1 MDLFALFLPHIL
13 VKLLEN
19 GIKNASLV
27 TQMLNFF
34 TKLLVIGSQTIELSS
49 SLVKAIFKNLKTI
62 RLKFCIFFCKLYD
75 RLSDYLVITLMLC

>member
-19 GIKNASLV
+19 GIKNAPLV

-34 TKLLVIGSQTIELSS
+34 TKLLVIGSQTIKLSS
-49 SLVKAIFKNLKTI
+49 SLIKAIFKNLKI
-62 RLKFCIFFCKLYD
+62 LLIFCIFFLATFTKDNL
-75 RLSDYLVITLMLC
+75 IIF

>member
-13 VKLLEN
+13 VKLLKN

-49 SLVKAIFKNLKTI
+49 SLIKAIFKNLKKKI
-62 RLKFCIFFCKLYD
+62 LLKFCIFFFANYTI
-75 RLSDYLVITLMLC
+75 DYLIIL

>member
-49 SLVKAIFKNLKTI
+49 SLIKAIFKNLITI
-62 RLKFCIFFCKLYD
+62 MLKFCTFCKFYD

>member
-19 GIKNASLV
+19 GIKDASLV

-49 SLVKAIFKNLKTI
+49 SLIKAIFKNLKKNTVEILYFFANYTI
-62 RLKFCIFFCKLYD
+62 
-75 RLSDYLVITLMLC
+75 DYLIIL